1 MRMISLIGTFFGV
14 LFVLLFAVAVT
25 SNGALKGPDA
35 FALRWTVLSL
45 AVALSGLAT
54 WLRWR
59 MSQPQRKT
67 ANREA
72 SIAVLKTVLA
82 ARGGPGQPSAVD
94 GKPTEVS
101 LRQSS
106 AHSPPAAA
114 AEVAAASKH
123 AIVFRQHFPPRPG
136 KSTLSF
142 FGGAPIAESGFRWP
156 RPPRDQAQS
165 KPFSFLLQID
175 CAAVPPEGRRGLLP
189 DRGVLYFFHDLTWA
203 QPDAFCVVYADAKNI
218 DRWKEVHPPDDL
230 GPAYGDQAVHRWKW
244 TQSAADCPRLLPKWT
259 FDPVVIDVPAPRR
272 DQEEDADAPA
282 LWPGEKT
289 TAEALLASQGED
301 VPGNW
306 FTVRDFTSDD
316 GRLRR
321 PFANYPHD
329 WRAIQIC
336 SGLLA
341 EKLRHTHGLMGTGAA
356 LRDRT
361 DAERDALRVQIRDE
375 ALAWFSRAA
384 ADPPFAAV
392 PQAESDRFWSWL
404 EACPWLVRFVIKEA
418 VTLSIEAS
426 LVESQEAAA
435 RIPADV
441 ARRVHS
447 RHALAVQ
454 SERGLFASTPD
465 RMLAPPVDVQGN
477 QWDRAKTHLLLL
489 ELSSNEALGHDFGEG
504 VYQFWI
510 TPADLRAR
518 RFDKVVLTAD
528 AY

>member
-1 MRMISLIGTFFGV
+1 MGIMSVIGTFFGV

-25 SNGALKGPDA
+25 SQGALKGADA
-35 FALRWTVLSL
+35 FALRWTVISL
-45 AVALSGLAT
+45 AVAVSGVAA

-59 MSQPQRKT
+59 MSQSHED
-67 ANREA
+67 ANRA
-72 SIAVLKTVLA
+72 SSVGHRPTTPRGEPTQSYA
-82 ARGGPGQPSAVD
+82 ADA
-94 GKPTEVS
+94 KPTAAS
-101 LRQSS
+101 FARSS
-106 AHSPPAAA
+106 THSPANTP

-136 KSTLSF
+136 TSTLSF
-142 FGGAPIAESGFRWP
+142 FGGAPIAPSGFKWP
-156 RPPRDQAQS
+156 RPEGDGAQS
-165 KPFSFLLQID
+165 RPFSFLLQID
-175 CAAVPPEGRRGLLP
+175 CAAVTPDGRRGLLP
-189 DRGVLYFFHDLTWA
+189 DRGVLYFFLDLTWG
-203 QPDAFCVVYADAKNI
+203 QPDAFRVLYADAQDI
-218 DRWKEVHPPDDL
+218 GRWTVVQPPDDM
-230 GPAYGDQAVHRWKW
+230 GPAFGDHAPRTWRW
-244 TQSAADCPRLLPKWT
+244 TQSPADCPKLLPKWT
-259 FDPVVIDVPAPRR
+259 FDPVVIDVPAPPV
-272 DQEEDADAPA
+272 DEHEEGADAPV
-282 LWPGEKT
+282 LWPGEKR
-289 TAEALLASQGED
+289 TAEALRAAQGAD

-306 FTVRDFTSDD
+306 FTIRDFTTDD
-316 GRLRR
+316 GMLRR

-341 EKLRHTHGLMGTGAA
+341 ERLRHTHGLQGTGTA
-356 LRDRT
+356 LRGRS
-361 DAERDALRVQIRDE
+361 DAERDALRMQIRDE
-375 ALAWFSRAA
+375 ARAWFSRAA

-404 EACPWLVRFVIKEA
+404 EAYPWLVRFVITEA

-441 ARRVHS
+441 VRRVHS

-454 SERGLFASTPD
+454 SERGLFASIPD
-465 RMLAPPVDVQGN
+465 RMLAPPVDVQGH

-489 ELSSNEALGHDFGEG
+489 ELSSNEPLGHEFGEG

-518 RFDKVVLTAD
+518 RFDKVTLTAD